1 MIDPALSECNR
12 VIAYQHGNLIER
24 QYYFDNQPFTVGRWP
39 LMRPGSRQPYARMS
53 LSLRTGGQI
62 LVDQLRIHGIEHVF
76 CVPGESY
83 LAVLDAL
90 HDSDIQVTICRQEG
104 GAAMMAEA
112 HGKLTGRPAACFVT
126 RGPGA
131 TNAAP
136 GIHIAKHDSTPLLVF
151 IGQIERKVRERDALQ
166 EMDYRATFAS
176 QAKWATEIEDA
187 RRIPEIVARAVYTA
201 TSGRCGPVVI
211 ALPEDML
218 RESVETADCAPALAI
233 EAHPGP
239 AQIEQLRGMLAQ
251 AKRPLAILGGSRWT
265 AEAVRDFSALAESLQ
280 LPVAVSL
287 RRQMLFAA
295 DHPNYVGDFG
305 YTAGPGLMACLE
317 ESDLVLLIGARMSEA
332 PSQGYTLL
340 GIPRSD
346 RRMVHVMPDASEL
359 GRIYQ
364 ADLAIVAT
372 PVALVEALRG
382 TPADTDPARRAYL
395 ETARRDYLAYSDPK
409 PVRTPGTLQ
418 MAQVMQYLGGALP
431 RDAIVCNGAGNYA
444 IWVHRFLRFNG
455 FGTQLAPTSGS
466 MGYGVPAAVGAK
478 RLMPE
483 RTVVAFAGDGC
494 FLMNGQEFAT
504 AVQYDLAI
512 VVVVVDNGMYGTIRM
527 HQEREYPG
535 RVSATALRNP
545 DFAAYARAFGGHG
558 ERVERTEEFALA
570 FERAVASGLPSI
582 IHCIIDPEALTPQAT
597 LSQIRAQAIAAGR

>member
-1 MIDPALSECNR
+1 LLGPDDLARTHFFAIGFLLFKLYISFIENDLS
-12 VIAYQHGNLIER
+12 LL
-24 QYYFDNQPFTVGRWP
+24 GRT
-39 LMRPGSRQPYARMS
+39 MS
-53 LSLRTGGQI
+53 SSSLRTGGQV
-62 LVDQLRIHGIEHVF
+62 LVDQLRIHGIEQVF

-90 HDSDIQVTICRQEG
+90 HDADIAVTVCRQEG

-112 HGKLTGRPAACFVT
+112 YGKLTGRPAACFVT

-136 GIHIAKHDSTPLLVF
+136 GIHIARHDSTPLLVF
-151 IGQIERKVRERDALQ
+151 VGQVERKVRERDALQ
-166 EMDYRATFAS
+166 ELDYRAVFGPM
-176 QAKWATEIEDA
+176 AKWATEIDDA
-187 RRIPEIVARAVYTA
+187 TRIPEIMARAVHTA

-218 RESVETADCAPALAI
+218 RDTVNTPDAAPVQPL

-239 AQIEQLRGMLAQ
+239 AQIDSLLAMLAK
-251 AKRPLAILGGSRWT
+251 ARKPLVVLGGSRWT
-265 AEAVRDFSALAESLQ
+265 AEAAHSFAELARRLQ

-305 YTAGPGLMACLE
+305 YTAAPGLMRCFEDA
-317 ESDLVLLIGARMSEA
+317 DLVVLLGARMSEA

-340 GIPRSD
+340 GIPRAG
-346 RRMVHVMPDASEL
+346 RPLVQVLPDAAEL
-359 GRIYQ
+359 GRVYQ
-364 ADLAIVAT
+364 ADLQIAAS
-372 PVALVEALRG
+372 PVALVEALARALRD
-382 TPADTDPARRAYL
+382 TPTNTDPDRRAHL
-395 ETARRDYLAYSDPK
+395 QAARQACVAYSDPTT
-409 PVRTPGTLQ
+409 VHTPGPLQ
-418 MAQVMQYLGGALP
+418 MAQVMGWLGERLP

-444 IWVHRFLRFNG
+444 IWVHRFLPFRAY
-455 FGTQLAPTSGS
+455 GTQLAPTSGS
-466 MGYGVPAAVGAK
+466 MGYGVPAAVAAK
-478 RLMPE
+478 RAMPE

-504 AVQYDLAI
+504 AVQYGLAI

-535 RVSATALRNP
+535 RESATALRNP

-558 ERVERTEEFALA
+558 ERVERTEEFAPA
-570 FERAVASGLPSI
+570 FERAVASGLPAI
-582 IHCIIDPEALTPQAT
+582 LHCKIDPQALTPNAT
-597 LSQIRAQAIAAGR
+597 LDQIRAAAVAAGR